1 MSNSLLKKL
10 PKEILRQNEIIKSDE
25 LRLHD
30 NKIICLYFSASW
42 CAPCKKFTPLLIDFY
57 NEINSDNNHLL
68 EIVFVSA
75 DVDEKSFQEYYSTM
89 PWLAVPFKTEEIEE
103 LKDSYEIYG
112 IPMLIVFNGEGNLI
126 DKQGR
131 ELVEQQGLAAF
142 DTWLMKA

>member
-1 MSNSLLKKL
+1 
-10 PKEILRQNEIIKSDE
+10 
-25 LRLHD
+25 
-30 NKIICLYFSASW
+30 
-42 CAPCKKFTPLLIDFY
+42 LLIDFY
-57 NEINSDNNHLL
+57 KEINSDNNHLL

-75 DVDEKSFQEYYSTM
+75 DGDEKSFQEYYSTM

-103 LKDSYEIYG
+103 LKDTYEIYG
-112 IPMLIVFNGEGNLI
+112 IPMLMVFNGEGKLI